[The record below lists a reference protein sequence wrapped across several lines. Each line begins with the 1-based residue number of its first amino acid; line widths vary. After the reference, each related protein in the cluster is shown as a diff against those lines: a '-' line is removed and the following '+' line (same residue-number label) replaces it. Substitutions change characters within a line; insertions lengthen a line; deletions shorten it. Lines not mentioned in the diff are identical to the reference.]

1 MSELENIVTLGIAAA
16 ALVVWLVML
25 GVRRK
30 SDELGR
36 IFKAHSLWVVCGGL
50 LFFAQ
55 FLRQTG
61 TVEIP
66 SVLMGF
72 LGVMV
77 FALVFLGIVVHVVLA
92 LRSVG

>member
-1 MSELENIVTLGIAAA
+1 MTELENLVTLGIAAA
-16 ALVVWLVML
+16 AMTVWLIML
-25 GVRRK
+25 GVRHK
-30 SDELGR
+30 SAELGR
-36 IFKAHSLWVVCGGL
+36 IFTAHSLWVVSGGL
-50 LFFAQ
+50 LFLAQ
-55 FLRQTG
+55 FLRQVG
-61 TVEIP
+61 AVNLP